1 MALWLQ
7 LSYTQVR
14 KRRER
19 EREREEEEEEE
30 EVDHRRSQI
39 VTSKK
44 GGNKVERV
52 QSPSG
57 TSTPVQSR
65 R

>member
-19 EREREEEEEEE
+19 EREREEEE